1 MTSFLRSVLPLVA
14 VLVGCASGTNA
25 PGTKPVYPPSEVAG
39 TEAKCEKICGVE
51 VSATTVEAFCEAL
64 VQKTSAVLG
73 ATPTCKP
80 QGPLGLPTRDEA
92 AVRDAMVVDLVVS
105 SPEDARYSVLAL
117 RTETGWELA
126 AELGAFRGA
135 AVESSEALKVVGAR
149 PVDSPD
155 LTPYG
160 VEIRVRLNAQG
171 DSIDKVFVCGKKG
184 KQTGCPRA
192 IVASS

>member
-1 MTSFLRSVLPLVA
+1 MTSFLRSFLPFVA
-14 VLVGCASGTNA
+14 VVVGCASGSNA

-39 TEAKCEKICGVE
+39 TDAKCEKICDVQ
-51 VSATTVEAFCEAL
+51 VSATTVEAFCDEL
-64 VQKTSAVLG
+64 VKKTTTMLG
-73 ATPTCKP
+73 STPTCTP

-92 AVRDAMVVDLVVS
+92 AVRDAMVVDLVVTQ
-105 SPEDARYSVLAL
+105 PESARYSVLAL

-126 AELGAFRGA
+126 AELGTFRGA

-155 LTPYG
+155 LNPFG
-160 VEIRVRLNAQG
+160 VEIRVRITAQG
-171 DSIDKVFVCGKKG
+171 DSVDKVFVCGKKG